1 MAQRRESAGREP
13 RQVDAELSQAGFIAE
28 TLARTTGDQLV
39 VRRRIAAAR
48 DERQSADI
56 DLRHCLTSFRSR
68 WRFPCRRLARRESV
82 GNSGGDSTVRP
93 DPLASIQG
101 FLERLAL

>member
-1 MAQRRESAGREP
+1 MVAVGNARLEAGRVARPQHGLAFVLDQRQLAFKEKDELVLVLVPMAQRRESAGRKH

-48 DERQSADI
+48 DETA
-56 DLRHCLTSFRSR
+56 
-68 WRFPCRRLARRESV
+68 
-82 GNSGGDSTVRP
+82 
-93 DPLASIQG
+93 
-101 FLERLAL
+101 ER